1 MRISVIICSFGRPAV
16 LDETVQ
22 SILNQSA
29 IPEEILIAS
38 PSAVHIEEQTLQRDR
53 VRFIATQHGLTVQ
66 RNAALERVGNSD
78 LIAFIDDD
86 MELCNS
92 YLEKMIQLFVADPA
106 LIVASGQM
114 LADGGRS
121 EQVSRHAARMLCA
134 NAETR
139 MNGSTRIETKPLDYG
154 YGCNMVVRSSVAK
167 ANRFDE
173 RLSLYAWLEDSDF
186 SYRCTQGGKP
196 PVINLSAQCVHL
208 GWRGGRI
215 SGWKMGY
222 SQIVN
227 PIYLWRKARVFS
239 LRHLVVQ
246 YWMRCLV
253 ANVAGVFWGKP
264 EEDRLNRLK
273 GNMTA
278 MWHLLQRRCDPSAIK
293 QLP

>member
-1 MRISVIICSFGRPAV
+1 MRVSVILCSFGRPAV

-22 SILNQSA
+22 SILNQSVL
-29 IPEEILIAS
+29 PEEILIAS
-38 PSAVHIEEQTLQRDR
+38 PSPVHVEEQTMQRDR
-53 VRFIATQHGLTVQ
+53 VRFISTSQGLTVQ
-66 RNAALERVGNSD
+66 RNAALQCVGDTD

-86 MELCNS
+86 MELCRS
-92 YLEKMIQLFVADPA
+92 YLEKMIQLFAADPA
-106 LIVASGQM
+106 LIVASGRM

-121 EQVSRHAARMLCA
+121 KQVSRHTARALCA
-134 NAETR
+134 NAEER
-139 MNGSTRIETKPLDYG
+139 MNSANHLETKPLDYG

-186 SYRCTQGGKP
+186 SYRCTRGGKL
-196 PVINLSAQCVHL
+196 PVINLSAPCVHL

-215 SGWKMGY
+215 SGRKMGY
-222 SQIVN
+222 SQIIN

-246 YWMRCLV
+246 YWMRCLI
-253 ANVAGVFWGKP
+253 ANVAGVFWGRP
-264 EEDRLNRLK
+264 EDDRLNRLK

-278 MWHLLQRRCDPSAIK
+278 MWHLLNRRCDPSTIK
-293 QLP
+293 QL